1 MEIIEG
7 NDEEIELS
15 LGLSIGGGRSFKKFE
30 KPNQE
35 KASLAFDMKFLENDN
50 NGLDLEKRKRE
61 IHKMR
66 RQEARKKREIKKNG
80 GREKLMNRAEQD
92 EEDDDEQTSSF
103 KKLKPEN
110 DKEKCD
116 IGGLYPVM
124 MPSMMQYGY
133 HHHQPPFSNGF
144 GAFPAA
150 YQMMPFW
157 VPPPPPPPTS
167 TSSSSPETAVVVD
180 DKNVVQPIV
189 CKPFIRAFQ
198 FSDSPIDK
206 VSDDGAKTRDSD
218 SCGSAV
224 ISDHQISSQIDKDTS
239 SKSAQSTPLN
249 RPHLHESNNVQQ
261 VQSENIT
268 TTSHPP
274 QIVTLDIKQN
284 TPKIIASSNST
295 QSNLSCS
302 KSGEEPIAIPNSVP
316 IIINTSKTEFP
327 PQILPPLQQLKC
339 ANGDNHK
346 PPIPRVPHQA
356 KGSNDDCN
364 KKPPLPVSPK
374 KVVVTDHVETNQL
387 KKVTTTNEEETNKSP
402 KAAAQVPQIK
412 SLPKMPCVSTVG
424 DGPNG
429 KTITGFLYRYT
440 NAEVSIVCVCH
451 GSSFSPAEFV
461 KHAGRT
467 DVSQP
472 LKHITVLPSPFG

>member
-7 NDEEIELS
+7 NEEEIELS
-15 LGLSIGGGRSFKKFE
+15 LGLSIGGRSFKKFE

-35 KASLAFDMKFLENDN
+35 KSSLSFDKKFLENDN

-80 GREKLMNRAEQD
+80 GREKLMNRAEQED
-92 EEDDDEQTSSF
+92 EDDDEQTGSF
-103 KKLKPEN
+103 KKLKPGNEE
-110 DKEKCD
+110 EK
-116 IGGLYPVM
+116 GLYPVM
-124 MPSMMQYGY
+124 LPSMQYGY
-133 HHHQPPFSNGF
+133 QQHHQSLLNPFSNGF
-144 GAFPAA
+144 GFRAA

-157 VPPPPPPPTS
+157 VPPPPPPPPTS
-167 TSSSSPETAVVVD
+167 TSSSSPETPVVVND
-180 DKNVVQPIV
+180 TNVVQPIV

-198 FSDSPIDK
+198 FSDSTAMDK
-206 VSDDGAKTRDSD
+206 ISDDGVKTRDSD

-224 ISDHQISSQIDKDTS
+224 ISDHQISSQIDNDTS
-239 SKSAQSTPLN
+239 TTRSAQSPPLN
-249 RPHLHESNNVQQ
+249 QPQLHESNNVQQ
-261 VQSENIT
+261 VQSENMT
-268 TTSHPP
+268 THHPP
-274 QIVTLDIKQN
+274 QILTLGIKQD
-284 TPKIIASSNST
+284 TPNLNKIIAT

-302 KSGEEPIAIPNSVP
+302 KSAEEPVIVSNSVP

-327 PQILPPLQQLKC
+327 PQNLPPLQQLKC
-339 ANGDNHK
+339 ANGDSHK
-346 PPIPRVPHQA
+346 PPIPRIPHQS
-356 KGSNDDCN
+356 KGSNEDYCN
-364 KKPPLPVSPK
+364 KKPPLPLSPK
-374 KVVVTDHVETNQL
+374 KVVADHVETNQL

-402 KAAAQVPQIK
+402 KAAAAQVPQMK

>member
-35 KASLAFDMKFLENDN
+35 KSSLTFDMKFLENDS

-92 EEDDDEQTSSF
+92 EDDDQVEQTSSF

-110 DKEKCD
+110 EEEK
-116 IGGLYPVM
+116 GLYPVM
-124 MPSMMQYGY
+124 LPSSMQYGY
-133 HHHQPPFSNGF
+133 HHQPLLNPFSNGF

-198 FSDSPIDK
+198 FSDTPIDK
-206 VSDDGAKTRDSD
+206 VSDDGVKTRDSD

-224 ISDHQISSQIDKDTS
+224 ISDHQISSQIDNDTS
-239 SKSAQSTPLN
+239 TPPPLN
-249 RPHLHESNNVQQ
+249 LPQLHESNNVQQ

-268 TTSHPP
+268 ATSHPP
-274 QIVTLDIKQN
+274 QILTIGIKQD
-284 TPKIIASSNST
+284 TPNSNKIIASSNIT

-302 KSGEEPIAIPNSVP
+302 KSGEEPTPIPSSVP

-327 PQILPPLQQLKC
+327 PQNLPPLQQSKC
-339 ANGDNHK
+339 ANGDSHK
-346 PPIPRVPHQA
+346 PPIPRVPHQS
-356 KGSNDDCN
+356 KGSNEDCN
-364 KKPPLPVSPK
+364 MKPPLPLSPK

-402 KAAAQVPQIK
+402 KAATQVPQIK

-424 DGPNG
+424 DGPGG

>member
-1 MEIIEG
+1 MEILEG

-15 LGLSIGGGRSFKKFE
+15 LGLSIGGRSFKKFE
-30 KPNQE
+30 KSNQE
-35 KASLAFDMKFLENDN
+35 KSSLTFEMKFHENENNNN

-66 RQEARKKREIKKNG
+66 RQEARKRREIKKNG
-80 GREKLMNRAEQD
+80 GREKLNRAE
-92 EEDDDEQTSSF
+92 EEDEDEQTSSF

-110 DKEKCD
+110 EEKK
-116 IGGLYPVM
+116 GLYSVM
-124 MPSMMQYGY
+124 LPSMQYGY
-133 HHHQPPFSNGF
+133 HHHQSMLNPFSNGF
-144 GAFPAA
+144 GFPAA

-157 VPPPPPPPTS
+157 VPPPPPTS

-189 CKPFIRAFQ
+189 CKPFIRAFH
-198 FSDSPIDK
+198 FSDSLMDK
-206 VSDDGAKTRDSD
+206 ISVDGVIIRDSD

-224 ISDHQISSQIDKDTS
+224 VSDHQIASQFDNDASTITR
-239 SKSAQSTPLN
+239 SAQSPPLN
-249 RPHLHESNNVQQ
+249 QPHLHESNNVQ

-268 TTSHPP
+268 ATSHPP
-274 QIVTLDIKQN
+274 QILTLGIK
-284 TPKIIASSNST
+284 PNSIT
-295 QSNLSCS
+295 TTAQSNFSS
-302 KSGEEPIAIPNSVP
+302 KLGEELISLPNSDLP
-316 IIINTSKTEFP
+316 TIINTP
-327 PQILPPLQQLKC
+327 PQLLPPLQQMKC
-339 ANGDNHK
+339 ANVDSYK
-346 PPIPRVPHQA
+346 PPPLPRYPHQS
-356 KGSNDDCN
+356 KGSHEDCN
-364 KKPPLPVSPK
+364 KKPPSPLSPK
-374 KVVVTDHVETNQL
+374 KVVTDVETNHL
-387 KKVTTTNEEETNKSP
+387 KKEEETNKSP
-402 KAAAQVPQIK
+402 KAAQLPQ
-412 SLPKMPCVSTVG
+412 MPCVSTVG

-472 LKHITVLPSPFG
+472 LKHIVVLPTPFG

>member
-7 NDEEIELS
+7 NEEEIELS
-15 LGLSIGGGRSFKKFE
+15 LGLSIGGRSFKKFE

-35 KASLAFDMKFLENDN
+35 KSSLSFDMKFLEND

-66 RQEARKKREIKKNG
+66 RQEARKKREIKKSG
-80 GREKLMNRAEQD
+80 GREKLMNRAEQED
-92 EEDDDEQTSSF
+92 EDEDEQTSSF

-110 DKEKCD
+110 EEEK
-116 IGGLYPVM
+116 GLYPVM
-124 MPSMMQYGY
+124 LPSMQYGY
-133 HHHQPPFSNGF
+133 QQHHQSLLNPFSNGF
-144 GAFPAA
+144 GFPAA

-157 VPPPPPPPTS
+157 VPPPPPPPPTS
-167 TSSSSPETAVVVD
+167 TFSSSPETPVVVD

-198 FSDSPIDK
+198 ISDSTAMDK
-206 VSDDGAKTRDSD
+206 ISDDGVKTRDSD

-224 ISDHQISSQIDKDTS
+224 ISDHQISSQFDNDTS
-239 SKSAQSTPLN
+239 TTRSAQSPPLN
-249 RPHLHESNNVQQ
+249 QPQLHESNNVQQ

-268 TTSHPP
+268 THHPP
-274 QIVTLDIKQN
+274 QILTLGIKQD
-284 TPKIIASSNST
+284 TPNFNKIIAT

-302 KSGEEPIAIPNSVP
+302 KSAEEPILVSNSVP

-327 PQILPPLQQLKC
+327 PQNLPPLQQLKC
-339 ANGDNHK
+339 ANGDSHK
-346 PPIPRVPHQA
+346 PPIPRIPHQS
-356 KGSNDDCN
+356 KGSNEDCN
-364 KKPPLPVSPK
+364 KKPPLPLSPK
-374 KVVVTDHVETNQL
+374 KVVADHVETNQL

-402 KAAAQVPQIK
+402 KAAAQVRQIK